1 MTPIAIFVVSDY
13 SGETAEKVARAGISQ
28 FSSDQFEIVL
38 IPGVRRDSELEG
50 VIKRAKKRP
59 SAIFYTLVNLEWR
72 DYLAREA
79 SVAGIPHFDI
89 LGPALGVLNSIAAH
103 PPRLEPGP
111 LIRLDSDY
119 FKWIEAVQFAVRH
132 DDGANLAGLKKVDL
146 VLVGVSR
153 TSKTPLSIYLAYRG
167 WKVAN
172 VPIIYGFDLP
182 KELFRLPSE
191 KIIGLTIDPRQL
203 VDIRRQR
210 MHLMPPVVDA
220 RYAYPTHVT
229 KELKYSHEIM
239 RKLKCHVIDVSG
251 KAVEEM
257 AQEIIVYLKE
267 RSSNSLV

>member
-1 MTPIAIFVVSDY
+1 MAAITVFVLSDY

-28 FSSDQFEIVL
+28 FSSDQFEIVP
-38 IPGVRRDSELEG
+38 IPGIRRESELEK
-50 VIKRAKKRP
+50 VIKRAKKCP
-59 SAIFYTLVNLEWR
+59 SAIFYTLVKPEWR

-79 SVAGIPHFDI
+79 AAAGIPHFDI
-89 LGPALGVLNSIAAH
+89 LGPTLDILNSIAGH

-119 FKWIEAVQFAVRH
+119 FKWIEAVQFAVRN
-132 DDGANLAGLKKVDL
+132 DDGANPAGLKRADL
-146 VLVGVSR
+146 ALVGVSR

-172 VPIIYGFDLP
+172 VPIIYGFEPP
-182 KELFRLPSE
+182 KELFRLPPE

-203 VDIRRQR
+203 VAIRQQR
-210 MHLMPPVVDA
+210 IQLMPPILDA
-220 RYAYPTHVT
+220 HYAYPTHVT

-239 RKLKCHVIDVSG
+239 KKLRCHVIDVSG